1 MNRLGLII
9 LWFVGLGFASD
20 IISYEAQSAVS
31 QEEANNMAMAGVA
44 KQVSA
49 DVTAS
54 QKLTVSEETVDNKS
68 TVKENFSATSLVHSD
83 VTLKWIEIEVLPK
96 KGNNFCARATLDIGA
111 VKSSV
116 RMRLGELQ
124 QEISTHESTGLK
136 ALKNRQLNQKISLY
150 EFDWIILEVIIFFLG
165 FDTFG

>member
-20 IISYEAQSAVS
+20 LITYEAQSAVS
-31 QEEANNMAMAGVA
+31 REEANNIAVAGVA

-49 DVTAS
+49 DVSAS
-54 QKLTVSEETVDNKS
+54 QKLTVSEETVDSKS

-83 VTLKWIEIEVLPK
+83 VTLKWVEIEVLPK
-96 KGNNFCARATLDIGA
+96 KGKNFCARATLDIGA

-124 QEISTHESTGLK
+124 QEISAHESAGFK
-136 ALKNRQLNQKISLY
+136 ALKNRQLKKAADALSAAIPKVY
-150 EFDWIILEVIIFFLG
+150 A
-165 FDTFG
+165 